1 VSPATAA
8 AHHATLSGIAWLIAG
23 TACYAVMDALSRVA
37 GPLYGVPL
45 IMVVRYGVHALAMGL
60 WRWVRHA
67 RGAPVVHASTPWRQG
82 VRGVALFAAA
92 SLAVLALQHMPVAE
106 YTAVVLL
113 TPLIVTLLAW
123 ALLKQRVTA
132 WQGLLVAGGFVGA
145 LIVIRPGSGLFGWG
159 AALALGVAA
168 FNAVY
173 QLITNRF
180 GSQEDAVVT
189 NFHSGWIGLLLS
201 CVWLALAQDSVPAAL
216 LQHGPSVTDLALLL
230 SIGALATVA
239 QLVLIMALARAPAA
253 TLMPFC
259 YGQLGFGAWAGWL
272 ALGDVPDAWAW
283 LGMAV
288 IATCGVAAAW
298 HAATRAA
305 RQTRPV
311 HPTTLSSPSA
321 AAASNTVPPS
331 QA

>member
-1 VSPATAA
+1 VSPATALSNQ
-8 AHHATLSGIAWLIAG
+8 ATLSGIAWLIAG

-37 GPLYGVPL
+37 GPAFGVPL

-60 WRWVRHA
+60 WRGVRRA
-67 RGAPVVHASTPWRQG
+67 RGVPVVHSSTRWLQG
-82 VRGVALFAAA
+82 VRGGALFAAA

-113 TPLIVTLLAW
+113 TPLVVTLLAW
-123 ALLKQRVTA
+123 ALLKQRVTPL
-132 WQGLLVAGGFVGA
+132 QGLLVAGGFVGA

-159 AALALGVAA
+159 AGLALGVAG

-180 GSQEDAVVT
+180 GAQEDAVVT
-189 NFHSGWIGLLLS
+189 NFHSGWIGLMLS
-201 CVWLALAQDSVPAAL
+201 CVWLALAQDSVPAPL
-216 LQHGPSVTDLALLL
+216 LVQGPSAQDIALLL
-230 SIGALATVA
+230 SIGLLATVA

-259 YGQLGFGAWAGWL
+259 YGQLGFGALAGWL
-272 ALGDVPDAWAW
+272 ALGDVPDGWAW

-288 IATCGVAAAW
+288 IAACGVTGAWFAAK
-298 HAATRAA
+298 HGS
-305 RQTRPV
+305 TRP
-311 HPTTLSSPSA
+311 
-321 AAASNTVPPS
+321 
-331 QA
+331 